1 VLSELRRGLRSLLA
15 NPSFVLLAVSCLG
28 IGIGASAMTFTAVH
42 HALLRPLGSVAAEGF
57 VEIAEINRT
66 MPNAWWPVSA
76 LNLADWQGA
85 LGERAR
91 LAPLRASGF
100 AVGSADAE
108 VRIEGAYATD
118 DLFAVLGV
126 APVLGRSLQPADEL
140 PGAEPVVVLSE
151 AYWRTRLGADRAIVG
166 RTLVV
171 DGTPHTVV
179 GVVPSLLAPGM
190 PSPIRSARLWLPLRA
205 AAAPARDERQL
216 LAFGR
221 LAEGIDV
228 ASFTAQLKAV
238 ASRLAAAYPEN
249 ADWSIDARQLADDA
263 GGRIRPLLLL
273 SLGAAALVLLIAC
286 ANVANLTLARAAA
299 RRHELAVR
307 SALGASSTRLVVQ
320 LASESLVV
328 AALGAVAGLV
338 LARFGLE
345 FLARFYETNEL
356 APVELPIDVVSLAF
370 TIALTFVATVLVSLV
385 PALTV
390 ARNGARIEI
399 AASGTGLTAA
409 PKQSRLRSVLVVG
422 QFAASLV
429 LLIGAVLLSRS
440 FLNLLALDRG
450 VDTERVT
457 SVRVDASQ
465 EAATMDDV
473 ERYVAD
479 VLAALAAIPAVES
492 TAVATNFLPMRGG
505 GFRSSVSLPTGA
517 SGPAPFVAYTGVTPG
532 FFAAL
537 DIPLERGRSFGD
549 DDPRGR
555 VAVVNERLAELLWP
569 NEDPLG
575 RQFRLEADPE
585 RGWVTVVGVAG
596 NVLTFDS
603 NGPTPM
609 PTAFFDVRS
618 FDDYPIMFF
627 VRTSRAA
634 QAVGPAVVSRAL
646 EPLDI
651 PLRRVVVTPMTQ
663 VARDPFW
670 RQQLLSTWFTVFGAA
685 ALALAA
691 IGIYGVLAFVVGQ
704 RRREIGIRLAVG
716 ARRGQVLELVLRQ
729 GAVLAGA
736 GIAVGFVAA
745 YGVART
751 LRSMLFG
758 VDALEWTMFAGVAAA
773 LGAIALVASL
783 APALRAARIDP
794 SALFRG

>member
-1 VLSELRRGLRSLLA
+1 VLSDVRRGLRSLLA
-15 NPSFVLLAVSCLG
+15 TPSFVLLAVLCLG

-42 HALLRPLGSVAAEGF
+42 HALLRPLGVVDAEGF
-57 VEIAEINRT
+57 VEIAEVNRT

-76 LNLADWQGA
+76 PNLEDWQAA

-91 LAPLRASGF
+91 LAPLRSSSF
-100 AVGSADAE
+100 VVGSADAD
-108 VRIEGAYATD
+108 VRLEGAYATD

-126 APVLGRSLQPADEL
+126 APLLGRGLQPADEL
-140 PGAEPVVVLSE
+140 PGGEPVVVLSE
-151 AYWRTRLGADRAIVG
+151 SYWRTQLGGDRAVVG
-166 RTLVV
+166 RALIV
-171 DGTPHTVV
+171 DGMPHTVV
-179 GVVPSLLAPGM
+179 GVVPSLLAIGM
-190 PSPIRSARLWLPLRA
+190 PSLIRSARLWLPLRA
-205 AAAPARDERQL
+205 AAASARDARQL
-216 LAFGR
+216 FAYAR
-221 LAEGIDV
+221 LAEGVDV
-228 ASFTAQLKAV
+228 ASFTAQLTTV
-238 ASRLAAAYPEN
+238 AAQLAAVHPEN
-249 ADWSIDARQLADDA
+249 ADWSIDVRELGADAA
-263 GGRIRPLLLL
+263 GRLRPLLLL

-286 ANVANLTLARAAA
+286 ANVANLTLARAGA

-307 SALGASSTRLVVQ
+307 AALGASSARLVVQ
-320 LASESLVV
+320 LFSESLAV
-328 AALGAVAGLV
+328 ASLGAVAGLF
-338 LARFGLE
+338 LAQFGLE
-345 FLARFYETNEL
+345 FLVRFYETNEL
-356 APVELPIDVVSLAF
+356 APAELPIDGVSLAF
-370 TIALTFVATVLVSLV
+370 TIAVTFVATVLAGLA

-390 ARNGARIEI
+390 ARNGARAQI
-399 AASGTGLTAA
+399 ADSGTGLTAA
-409 PKQSRLRSVLVVG
+409 PKQNRLRSALVVG

-457 SVRVDASQ
+457 SVRVDALQ
-465 EAATMDDV
+465 QAATLDDV
-473 ERYVAD
+473 ERYVAG
-479 VLAALAAIPAVES
+479 VLGALSAIPGVES
-492 TAVATNFLPMRGG
+492 ATVATNFLPMRGG
-505 GFRSSVSLPTGA
+505 GFRSSASLPTGA
-517 SGPAPFVAYTGVTPG
+517 SGPAPFVAYTGVAPG

-537 DIPLERGRSFGD
+537 EIPLLRGRSFGENEQ
-549 DDPRGR
+549 RGR

-575 RQFRLEADPE
+575 QQFRLEADPE

-627 VRTSRAA
+627 VRTGRAA
-634 QAVGPAVVSRAL
+634 QAVGPAVVNRAL
-646 EPLDI
+646 ESLDI

-670 RQQLLSTWFTVFGAA
+670 RQQLFSTWFTVFGAA

-691 IGIYGVLAFVVGQ
+691 IGIYGVLAYVVGQ
-704 RRREIGIRLAVG
+704 RRREIGIRMAVG
-716 ARRGQVLELVLRQ
+716 ARRAQVLALVLRQ

-736 GIAVGFVAA
+736 GIAIGSVAA
-745 YGVART
+745 YGVARA
-751 LRSMLFG
+751 LQSMLFG
-758 VDALEWTMFAGVAAA
+758 VDALEWTAFAGVAAV

-783 APALRAARIDP
+783 APALRAARVDP
-794 SALFRG
+794 STLFRG